1 MRHVVYACDSYF
13 LSSLKDA
20 KRQIF
25 LFLTMCTGNL
35 PEAVQEGIVQKTTHN
50 KTISTNVTFPQSS
63 TVEGPAWHSSCLRTD
78 PSIGIKHTFTKQ
90 SSLDKLRKEITRPV
104 PPNDRAKP
112 RFELPSG
119 IRSQILISWTRKLGS
134 KEKYITLFFSFLA
147 KGGEPRKAGQ
157 LAIGHIA
164 ELESLHYFLYVS
176 DLQWE
181 RKRVNENRPKTQTR
195 RRRQGRELCLFI
207 ITFLIAPALNAVEGF
222 LCSSL
227 TVRWEKNN
235 HKI

>member
-35 PEAVQEGIVQKTTHN
+35 PEAVQEGIAQKTTHN
-50 KTISTNVTFPQSS
+50 KMISTNVTFPQSS
-63 TVEGPAWHSSCLRTD
+63 TVKGPAWHSSCLRTD

-112 RFELPSG
+112 RLELPSG
-119 IRSQILISWTRKLGS
+119 IRSQILISWTRKLGG
-134 KEKYITLFFSFLA
+134 KGKYITLFFSFLA

-164 ELESLHYFLYVS
+164 ELESLHYFLYVFG
-176 DLQWE
+176 LQWE
-181 RKRVNENRPKTQTR
+181 RKRVKTGWKPKPGGG
-195 RRRQGRELCLFI
+195 GRGG
-207 ITFLIAPALNAVEGF
+207 NSV
-222 LCSSL
+222 CS
-227 TVRWEKNN
+227 
-235 HKI
+235 